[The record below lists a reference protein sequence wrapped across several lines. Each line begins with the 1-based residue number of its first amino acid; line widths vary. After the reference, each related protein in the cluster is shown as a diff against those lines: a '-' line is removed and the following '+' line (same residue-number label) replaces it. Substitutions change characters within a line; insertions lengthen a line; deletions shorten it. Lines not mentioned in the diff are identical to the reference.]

1 MLAMHPRYIALSA
14 LCGVAALLLGGCIAH
29 TFVDDIVDKVSCHG
43 AECAARPE
51 VRVLPPR
58 FSGESTE
65 IAIPFL
71 CKPPRA
77 TQQELRVI
85 FFNLDTNEWRR
96 GAMPAGLEQEVR
108 ESLNPLTVEQI
119 KAAQRQS
126 PLESPHS
133 CAADCSQS
141 VWIARTDPI
150 GRQWHYEVFH
160 SQDGVTSQL
169 THFNIPGGPMTAPRM
184 SANGRRAV
192 LLISGKLGIVEVPS
206 GTSSIISIDPR
217 ILQDCS
223 AS

>member
-1 MLAMHPRYIALSA
+1 MHPRYMALSA
-14 LCGVAALLLGGCIAH
+14 LCGVAALVLGGCIAH
-29 TFVDDIVDKVSCHG
+29 TFVDDIVDNVSCHG
-43 AECAARPE
+43 AECAARPGVQ
-51 VRVLPPR
+51 VRVLAPR
-58 FSGESTE
+58 FSGESNE

-71 CKPPRA
+71 CKPPNG
-77 TQQELRVI
+77 TQQELRAI

-96 GAMPAGLEQEVR
+96 GAMPIGLEQEVQ
-108 ESLNPLTVEQI
+108 ESLNPPTVEQI
-119 KAAQRQS
+119 KAAQRQA

-133 CAADCSQS
+133 CAADCNQS
-141 VWIARTDPI
+141 IWLARTDPI

-206 GTSSIISIDPR
+206 GTSSLIPIDAKIS
-217 ILQDCS
+217 QDCS